1 MGYQAFDQYAS
12 EYDAW
17 FIENSNVLET
27 ELRLVAS
34 TLRKDEKILS
44 IGCGS
49 GLFEKLLS
57 DQYGI
62 NIFHGIEP
70 AEGMV
75 EIARKRGLDVEV
87 NTAEDADYGVEIYD
101 AVLFNGCPCYM
112 QDLGAA
118 LEKAKKALRPGGR
131 VIVIDVPKE
140 SPYGLL
146 YNLALAVGTWDHPLL
161 DGCRPKDPYPI
172 ELVKQAAWR
181 TTSEKAEIMKNCGFV
196 NLKFSQTLTLDPHY
210 SHLAVEDPVDGFDK
224 GSYVAIVGFKE

>member
-49 GLFEKLLS
+49 GLFEKFLS

-62 NIFHGIEP
+62 NISHGIEP

-87 NTAEDADYGVEIYD
+87 NTADYETLLRIPGVGVISAKRILSARRAGRLRIDDLPKLGVVMKRAQYFLTASGKIPDGLRFTPDSLLRSLIAAERPQLPQQEMVQLSLFD
-101 AVLFNGCPCYM
+101 AV
-112 QDLGAA
+112 
-118 LEKAKKALRPGGR
+118 
-131 VIVIDVPKE
+131 V
-140 SPYGLL
+140 
-146 YNLALAVGTWDHPLL
+146 
-161 DGCRPKDPYPI
+161 
-172 ELVKQAAWR
+172 
-181 TTSEKAEIMKNCGFV
+181 
-196 NLKFSQTLTLDPHY
+196 
-210 SHLAVEDPVDGFDK
+210 
-224 GSYVAIVGFKE
+224 